1 MYIDD
6 VIIFSE
12 TWEDHLQHIRST
24 LERLRKA
31 GLTVKAKKSQFGA
44 DHCTYLGHI
53 VGGGADTAKV
63 QAVCRLTTKKEVR
76 IFLYPLKVVR

>member
-1 MYIDD
+1 MAGLSEFTCTYLDD

-12 TWEDHLQHIRST
+12 TWEDHLQCIQST
-24 LERLRKA
+24 LKRLRKA

-53 VGGGADTAKV
+53 IGGGIIQPDTAKV
-63 QAVCRLTTKKEVR
+63 
-76 IFLYPLKVVR
+76 